1 MAKRDFPKQI
11 YVGIEIDDDKKF
23 LVADKDYEGLAV
35 QGDQREIAV
44 YELVRVATVVNKS
57 EVV

>member
-1 MAKRDFPKQI
+1 MAKRDFPKHI
-11 YVGIEIDDDKKF
+11 YVGIDSAYNEKF